1 MYRFFIILI
10 AFGLTGCSG
19 SRSAYNGPGALGM
32 EALFIPAGVD
42 SSVAAY
48 ADSLARVSFVSIE
61 AQEQAA
67 TRRDSAVVFV
77 DAGDSLWMY
86 LEMTRD
92 SGTVSEDLAEAAL
105 RAANQAA
112 VPLNEFIQLTQA
124 TEIDSLTL
132 LRRQEVLLN
141 EAQDALEEAIQL
153 NPYDLQT
160 SSVLARVYTAQAQRL
175 GQNNAYHEAVDV
187 LEKLTRLRPDQHTL
201 FVALG
206 NNYYQ
211 LKQWDNASINYQRA
225 EAVYLATY
233 DLVAENP
240 PSAPDSS
247 LLFQYVTRQADVHIY
262 QRDASAAIAAF
273 QRAETL
279 ASSQEE
285 MDFVTGELDWISW
298 DNGNVRSSLARDSLI
313 TLEQAGQL
321 PEAESGFVNL
331 RQQLSRPEAIDEVE
345 WRLSTVQYRLG
356 KGAEAAERMLSLIQR
371 LPDPNSA
378 SVDSTL
384 IPYFDTFGTICF
396 NQAMLFLGERRDN
409 RTALKYLQQAVQ
421 FPWKDRPRAHLEAA
435 KLLRSNVNIALEHG
449 QSALEEQ
456 DQLSAPEQK
465 ELFGLM
471 ATLYRTTGNFEEAR
485 KYLQQYRAMP

>member
-1 MYRFFIILI
+1 
-10 AFGLTGCSG
+10 
-19 SRSAYNGPGALGM
+19 M

-48 ADSLARVSFVSIE
+48 ADSIAQVSFVSFD

-67 TRRDSAVVFV
+67 ARRNDGVGFV

-92 SGTVSEDLAEAAL
+92 SGAVSEDLAEAAL
-105 RAANQAA
+105 RAANKAA

-124 TEIDSLTL
+124 TEMDSLTM
-132 LRRQEVLLN
+132 LRRQETLLN
-141 EAQDALEEAIQL
+141 EAQVALEEAIQL

-175 GQNNAYHEAVDV
+175 GRNNAYQEAVDV

-211 LKQWDNASINYQRA
+211 LKQWNQASANYQRA
-225 EAVYLATY
+225 ESVYLATY

-240 PSAPDSS
+240 PVSPDSS

-262 QRDASAAIAAF
+262 QRDANAAISAF
-273 QRAETL
+273 QRAKTL
-279 ASSQEE
+279 ASTREE
-285 MDFVTGELDWISW
+285 IDFVDGELDWISW
-298 DNGNVRSSLARDSLI
+298 DNGNVRSSLARDSLV

-321 PEAESGFVNL
+321 PEAERGFVAL
-331 RQQLSRPEAIDEVE
+331 RQQLSKAEAIDEVE

-356 KGAEAAERMLSLIQR
+356 KGDEAANRMLALIQR
-371 LPDPNSA
+371 LPDPASA
-378 SVDSTL
+378 GVDSTL
-384 IPYFDTFGTICF
+384 TPYYDTFGTICF
-396 NQAMLFLGERRDN
+396 NQAMLYLGERRDN

-421 FPWKDRPRAHLEAA
+421 FPWKDRPRAHLETA

-449 QSALEEQ
+449 RSALEEIE
-456 DQLSAPEQK
+456 QLSAPEQK
-465 ELFGLM
+465 ELFGLL

-485 KYLQQYRAMP
+485 KFLQQYRAMP